1 MQHHTSTTAVMLKA
15 IFHISAGHCPHTA
28 YIRNDC
34 FAVSRDAGFHTTTVM
49 APKSADLNLTGYYT

>member
-1 MQHHTSTTAVMLKA
+1 MLKA